1 MSIIKSSL
9 YIGSLTTMALALAAC
24 QPSTSSSDSSGSK
37 PAASSAAATNTSASG
52 DAITVVIGTVNPLT
66 GPLTHWGVD
75 SANGIKLAIE
85 DANAKNLVWDGKPV
99 KFELIS
105 EDDMADPRVATQMAD
120 RLVDKKVS
128 AVVGHFSSSTAIP
141 ASLIY
146 DTAKIPHI
154 TYSVTGAKYTQ
165 QGFEHVYRVIASDAQ
180 QAVGMA
186 KFAVEKLGIKTFSLV
201 HDKGAYG
208 EGLATDFGK
217 EAEKLGAKMLST
229 EFTTPTSTEFSS
241 VATAVKTKQPDFV
254 LYGGMDAQAGPLA
267 KELRKQGV
275 NAAFMGSDG
284 IKSEEMLKMMGNID
298 GVYASTAGATTD
310 KMPGYSDFA
319 KRYEAAYKQ
328 PIATFAPYAYDA
340 TNVIINAMDQ
350 AKSAD
355 PAKYAPLIRQ
365 TNMEGITGKI
375 SFDEKGD
382 LKESAQTV
390 YLGKDGKWEVVP
402 M

>member
-1 MSIIKSSL
+1 MHVIKSGL
-9 YIGSLTTMALALAAC
+9 YLGSLSIMALALAAC
-24 QPSTSSSDSSGSK
+24 GGQNTEK
-37 PAASSAAATNTSASG
+37 AASSTEAKPASTASSEG
-52 DAITVVIGTVNPLT
+52 ITVLIGTVNPLT

-85 DANAKNLVWDGKPV
+85 DANAKKLVWDGKPV
-99 KFELIS
+99 TFELIS

-120 RLVDKKVS
+120 RLVDKKVN
-128 AVVGHFSSSTAIP
+128 AVVGHFTSSTAIP
-141 ASLIY
+141 ASMTY
-146 DTAKIPHI
+146 DNAKIPHI

-229 EFTTPTSTEFSS
+229 EFTTTTSAEFSS
-241 VATAVKTKQPDFV
+241 VATAIKTKQPDFV

-275 NAAFMGSDG
+275 NAQFMGSDG
-284 IKSEEMLKMMGNID
+284 IKSEEMLKMIGPID

-310 KMPGYSDFA
+310 KMPGYSEFSS
-319 KRYEAAYKQ
+319 RYQAAYNQ

-340 TNVIINAMDQ
+340 TNVIIAAMDQ

-355 PAKYAPLIRQ
+355 PAKYAPLIRSTQ
-365 TNMEGITGKI
+365 MQGITGAI
-375 SFDEKGD
+375 AFDEKGD
-382 LKESAQTV
+382 LKDSAQTV
-390 YLGKDGKWEVVP
+390 YIAKGDKWEVA

>member
-1 MSIIKSSL
+1 M
-9 YIGSLTTMALALAAC
+9 
-24 QPSTSSSDSSGSK
+24 
-37 PAASSAAATNTSASG
+37 
-52 DAITVVIGTVNPLT
+52 NPLT

-85 DANAKNLVWDGKPV
+85 DANNKKLVWDGKPV
-99 KFELIS
+99 TFELIS

-128 AVVGHFSSSTAIP
+128 AVVGHFTSSTAIP
-141 ASLIY
+141 ASMTY

-229 EFTTPTSTEFSS
+229 EFTTTTSAEFSS
-241 VATAVKTKQPDFV
+241 VATAIKTKQPDFV

-275 NAAFMGSDG
+275 TAQFMGSDG
-284 IKSEEMLKMMGNID
+284 IKSEEMLKMIGPID

-310 KMPGYSDFA
+310 KMPGYSEFA
-319 KRYEAAYKQ
+319 TRYQAAYNQ
-328 PIATFAPYAYDA
+328 PIATFAPYSYDA
-340 TNVIINAMDQ
+340 THVIIAAMDQ

-355 PAKYAPLIRQ
+355 PAKYAPLIRKTQ
-365 TNMEGITGKI
+365 MQGITGAI
-375 SFDEKGD
+375 AFDEKGD
-382 LKESAQTV
+382 LKDSAQTV
-390 YLGKDGKWEVVP
+390 YIAKGDKWEVA